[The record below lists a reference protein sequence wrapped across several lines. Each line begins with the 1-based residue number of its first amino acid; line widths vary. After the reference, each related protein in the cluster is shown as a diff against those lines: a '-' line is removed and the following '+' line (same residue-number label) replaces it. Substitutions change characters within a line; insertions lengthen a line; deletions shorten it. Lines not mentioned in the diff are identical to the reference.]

1 MEGLDC
7 IYHYTKFDSF
17 ASMLKN
23 AVPNNMNITFWAS
36 SAYTMDDQMEMAYG
50 YPLLAHVLSEFT
62 KQRDLDIK
70 QRLDILLTKLSRTF
84 SSPNPDYFLPKDRSP
99 FVISFT
105 RALHSDFMWKNYG
118 DSGKGIC
125 LFFDQEK
132 IKMNTDDKKTFLYD
146 VAYVNDKKID
156 VEIWHALIKLIEDHA
171 ELCKKI
177 IPILTNDIDIDR
189 LKAFLLNTLCPI
201 LSALIKGEEF
211 TDENEVRWMKLCDN
225 TEAKCRKRNGDSINY
240 IDVEIPLDCL
250 VGIETGPNFDR
261 IDELHVL
268 CEEKGLVLNNANIT
282 LV

>member
-1 MEGLDC
+1 MKGLDC

-23 AVPNNMNITFWAS
+23 AVSNNKITFWAS

-50 YPLLAHVLSEFT
+50 YPLLNHLLSEFS
-62 KQRDLDIK
+62 KQRNLDNK
-70 QRLDILLTKLSRTF
+70 QRLDILLTKLYCTF
-84 SSPNPDYFLPKDRSP
+84 SGPDPDYFLPKDRSP

-105 RALHSDFMWKNYG
+105 RALNSDFMWKNYG
-118 DSGKGIC
+118 DEGKGIC

-132 IKMNTDDKKTFLYD
+132 IKSNTDDKMTYLYD
-146 VAYVNDKKID
+146 VAYVNNEKNDL
-156 VEIWHALIKLIEDHA
+156 EIWLALVKLIEDQA
-171 ELCKKI
+171 KFCQEITPLLKYE
-177 IPILTNDIDIDR
+177 NDIDR
-189 LKAFLLNTLCPI
+189 VKMFLLNTLCPI
-201 LSALIKGEEF
+201 ISALVKGEDF
-211 TDENEVRWMKLCDN
+211 THEEEVRWMKLCDN
-225 TEAKCRKRNGDSINY
+225 KEAKCRKRNCDSINY